1 MAWDSY
7 LSKLTQTLRR
17 LLREARGDLSLP
29 AIASRLTGIGGF
41 LVVLGSALT
50 SWFSVPVAASIEA
63 PIVSESPLVSWAY
76 RAGCIG
82 VSVAAVMILVE
93 GTRRRWRLGRLYVC
107 WFVALLFFPYF
118 ISVWSAGVSGRASWL
133 QSQHES
139 LIGING
145 DNYRAQEYRP
155 SLLRDRVDIVSQR
168 IGTGVFLLPDWE
180 RQSLDWSMLQW
191 FGLSRWFASFMKKGW
206 PVALGGTAAVL
217 LALSREAGPAALR
230 TAQKFLKQGVALF
243 LAGLLL
249 ALAPVLLC
257 RSCMIGAKRSTQK
270 GEYASARRMMR
281 LGAWCAPAVTQ
292 DEDYLIESG
301 LLANA
306 LGLQT
311 AEGAYYRARVAEDAG
326 YEAEAQTMY
335 MEGVSADRNQPALQR
350 EDIDG
355 LLVFASNKM
364 DSGEVDSATD
374 LFERALAADP
384 VNLKAIYSLQ
394 IAYLRSGNIEGLRA
408 MSQRMT
414 DVYDHFNNL
423 LKDPMLAG
431 STENEAIGALASGDP
446 VGAVKL
452 WTESKTR

>member
-1 MAWDSY
+1 
-7 LSKLTQTLRR
+7 
-17 LLREARGDLSLP
+17 
-29 AIASRLTGIGGF
+29 
-41 LVVLGSALT
+41 
-50 SWFSVPVAASIEA
+50 
-63 PIVSESPLVSWAY
+63 
-76 RAGCIG
+76 
-82 VSVAAVMILVE
+82 
-93 GTRRRWRLGRLYVC
+93 
-107 WFVALLFFPYF
+107 
-118 ISVWSAGVSGRASWL
+118 
-133 QSQHES
+133 
-139 LIGING
+139 
-145 DNYRAQEYRP
+145 
-155 SLLRDRVDIVSQR
+155 VDIVSQR

-326 YEAEAQTMY
+326 YEAEA
-335 MEGVSADRNQPALQR
+335 LQR